1 MRHERELKVRP
12 DFERETRIGS
22 GLGSRGIAC
31 LKSGP
36 MMVCFW
42 FEGVIVPSS
51 SGMQA
56 GRGQGKKLG
65 RIAPSSLISEMVLR
79 IQSQSPCTSTPSLP
93 FPPARP
99 RPPTLAFNP
108 KRRCTCSSFEKKNPR
123 K

>member
-12 DFERETRIGS
+12 DFERETGIGS
-22 GLGSRGIAC
+22 GLESRGIAC

-42 FEGVIVPSS
+42 FEGVVVPSS

-93 FPPARP
+93 A
-99 RPPTLAFNP
+99 RPPTP
-108 KRRCTCSSFEKKNPR
+108 SHTRV
-123 K
+123 